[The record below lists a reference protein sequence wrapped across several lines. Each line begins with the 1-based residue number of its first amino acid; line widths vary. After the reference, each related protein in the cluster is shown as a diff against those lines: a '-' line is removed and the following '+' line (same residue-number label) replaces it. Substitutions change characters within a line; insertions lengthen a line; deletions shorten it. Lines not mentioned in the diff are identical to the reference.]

1 MNQMFY
7 SCNSLKRLNLTHF
20 NTSFVKDIGEMFF
33 DCNTIKSLDLSSFFT
48 PSLENMNMTFES
60 VDKKYSSFEGGTSN
74 FQSSLKKYKNDFEKE
89 IPEISISISS
99 ESSSSLNNS
108 VSFYKNSLSISS
120 QINLTF
126 LSKYK
131 NLDQFTLGEFSKNRN
146 LRMETQKFIQYYLS
160 KIHELKEEKLL
171 EPLITKKS
179 INSLIGDYSTSP
191 HYTMEKKYKKI
202 MSKDSHTKRSSKRIS
217 TDLKIPI
224 NIDEPK
230 NSLCFIR
237 KNKIPNYD
245 KLNTLKRYIIIKTNS
260 SYDSVKRRSSNAVKN
275 INISACSSFRKEKI
289 EINKINKIKTKNEY
303 EHEIVFN
310 ENSEKK
316 SSHLDTL
323 KIKVE
328 CKELNFQK

>member
-1 MNQMFY
+1 MKHPENENM
-7 SCNSLKRLNLTHF
+7 
-20 NTSFVKDIGEMFF
+20 
-33 DCNTIKSLDLSSFFT
+33 
-48 PSLENMNMTFES
+48 NMNMTFES
-60 VDKKYSSFEGGTSN
+60 VDKKYSSFEGTSN
-74 FQSSLKKYKNDFEKE
+74 FQSSLKKYKNDLEKE
-89 IPEISISISS
+89 IPEISISITNESN
-99 ESSSSLNNS
+99 SSSNNS
-108 VSFYKNSLSISS
+108 VSFYKNSLSKSS

-131 NLDQFTLGEFSKNRN
+131 NLDQLTLGEYSKNRN
-146 LRMETQKFIQYYLS
+146 LRLETQKFIQYFLS

-171 EPLITKKS
+171 EPLITRKS

-191 HYTMEKKYKKI
+191 HYTQEKKYKKI

-217 TDLKIPI
+217 TDLKFPI
-224 NIDEPK
+224 YIDEPK
-230 NSLCFIR
+230 NSLCFFG
-237 KNKIPNYD
+237 KNKLYNYN

-260 SYDSVKRRSSNAVKN
+260 SYDSVKRRSSNAIKN

-289 EINKINKIKTKNEY
+289 EINKIKTKNEY

-310 ENSEKK
+310 ENNEKK
-316 SSHLDTL
+316 SSHLDAL